1 MEFSPPLAD
10 GSECATASSSTPT
23 PWQCRTTLIQ
33 ENRDTIP
40 FPSTSLEHL
49 PLPDLRQLPLGAPAL
64 ELPLSEL
71 DLLRR
76 ERARARQRD
85 HDNEAPAPPMDMG
98 REWIREERQLQAR
111 VEQHQRPAQR
121 PVWEVVT
128 REQEY
133 AQRRESI
140 DERLQKEEAKT
151 EQLRKWIDAERKRAD
166 AERAE
171 KEAAEEER
179 ERVEEMQR
187 ALEEEWMEERERRA
201 REQAER
207 RPPPPPP
214 PNAVAR
220 AKWALEDT
228 LDAARRKL
236 LRKPPMSQREQ
247 RARLERRHPE
257 WRVRYQ
263 TPRRGGPR
271 GDGGAPLEWRDT
283 DTPSR
288 PPTPD
293 DRRRPVLFEP
303 PPRPPS
309 PDGSSPRMRPMFDD

>member
-1 MEFSPPLAD
+1 M
-10 GSECATASSSTPT
+10 
-23 PWQCRTTLIQ
+23 
-33 ENRDTIP
+33 
-40 FPSTSLEHL
+40 
-49 PLPDLRQLPLGAPAL
+49 PDLRQLPLGAPAL
-64 ELPLSEL
+64 ELQLSGL

-85 HDNEAPAPPMDMG
+85 NDNEAPAPPMDTR
-98 REWIREERQLQAR
+98 RERIREERQLQAV
-111 VEQHQRPAQR
+111 VEQHRPHRPPARR

-133 AQRRESI
+133 AQRRDSI
-140 DERLQKEEAKT
+140 DKQLQKAEAERK
-151 EQLRKWIDAERKRAD
+151 EQLLKWIDAERKRAD
-166 AERAE
+166 AEAAE
-171 KEAAEEER
+171 EEEAAEAEAAER

-187 ALEEEWMEERERRA
+187 ALEEEWLEDRERRA
-201 REQAER
+201 RERAER
-207 RPPPPPP
+207 KPPPPPP
-214 PNAVAR
+214 KNAVER

-257 WRVRYQ
+257 WRVRNQ